1 MKEVRMYPRI
11 LERMRESARQNRI
24 ILTVHAIEEMDA
36 DDLLKEDLAHC
47 ILQGEIVTRQWD
59 GDFHEYKYVLQGE
72 TLSGEAG
79 EVVVKLR
86 SEKIIII
93 TAYLI

>member
-1 MKEVRMYPRI
+1 MYPRI
-11 LERMRESARQNRI
+11 LEKMRASVRQNRV

-36 DDLLKEDLAHC
+36 DDLLKEDLARC

-59 GDFHEYKYVLQGE
+59 GGFHEYKYVLPGE
-72 TLSGEAG
+72 TLSGEAS
-79 EVVVKLR
+79 EIVVKLR
-86 SEKIIII
+86 GEKIIII

>member
-1 MKEVRMYPRI
+1 MKKIRMYPKI
-11 LERMRESARQNRI
+11 LEKMRESVKQNRV

-36 DDLLKEDLAHC
+36 DDLLKEDLEHC

-59 GDFHEYKYVLQGE
+59 GDFHAYKYVLQGE
-72 TLSGEAG
+72 TLSGEAS

-86 SEKIIII
+86 GEKIIII

>member
-1 MKEVRMYPRI
+1 MFPRI
-11 LERMRESARQNRI
+11 LERMRECVRQNQV

-36 DDLLKEDLAHC
+36 DELLKDDLAHC

-59 GDFHEYKYVLQGE
+59 GDFHEYKYVLQGKM
-72 TLSGEAG
+72 LSDEAS

-86 SEKIIII
+86 GEKIIII